1 MAVVLGTANA
11 RGRHRASK
19 AQSIELELA
28 QVRERLEKLRH
39 RMRSALGVG
48 TATMLSIAAAT
59 LVVIAVL
66 AFLSFIGGDG
76 GTGLLLGGAFTV
88 GVPLTAVAAIGVGR
102 PWWRMSHEAAMLRQ
116 REKELHTERGDSI
129 VAGEPVLGDE
139 YFAMA
144 ETEHPVSYRAR
155 RPARYDALDEVST
168 VDSSSVATIADSVPL
183 PLAEYSALSAASHV
197 LGRAVRSTLTTDV
210 STEPTPGERGSA
222 SGSHSGAVAL
232 AEVIEDTPVE
242 VDTAPPKSSGQLVQV
257 TRPAQPALRMSP
269 ANPTWW
275 APHGRNRK
283 AIPHPAA
290 PDVAQPKIG
299 GWGLLLVGGALLA
312 LFAVGVIFGV
322 LTSS

>member
-1 MAVVLGTANA
+1 
-11 RGRHRASK
+11 
-19 AQSIELELA
+19 
-28 QVRERLEKLRH
+28 
-39 RMRSALGVG
+39 MRSALGVG
-48 TATMLSIAAAT
+48 TATILSVAAAA
-59 LVVIAVL
+59 LVVVAVL

-116 REKELHTERGDSI
+116 RERELHTERGDSI

-139 YFAMA
+139 YLSMS
-144 ETEHPVSYRAR
+144 ETEYFVPPVSYRAR
-155 RPARYDALDEVST
+155 RPARYDALDEASPL
-168 VDSSSVATIADSVPL
+168 DSSPVATIADSVPL

-197 LGRAVRSTLTTDV
+197 LGRAVRSTLSTNLSTDV
-210 STEPTPGERGSA
+210 STAESA
-222 SGSHSGAVAL
+222 PARHESLAGAAPVSSGAVSL
-232 AEVIEDTPVE
+232 AEIVEDAPATAGDAPV
-242 VDTAPPKSSGQLVQV
+242 KSSGQLVQV
-257 TRPAQPALRMSP
+257 TRPAQPAVRMSP

-290 PDVAQPKIG
+290 PDVQRPKVG

-322 LTSS
+322 LTSA